1 MSILQYFSI
10 VFNARVILFTRS
22 VALLVW
28 LCMCVSMHAC
38 VYVGVKEK
46 VWPVSV
52 QQGSTRLRWKLLL
65 HYPVKFFPHYN
76 LFANF
81 QLYTFFFIL
90 FFFFLQKNFCKS
102 CKYRTTE
109 LNVFVNNQFGLHL
122 RQGVYFCSKYFIV
135 VFERL
140 ALSAA
145 LLSFFLISGWKDFKN
160 SVFYD
165 NWAWL
170 GLEYKLVIW

>member
-81 QLYTFFFIL
+81 QLYTFFFYL
-90 FFFFLQKNFCKS
+90 FFLFFYKKISARVASIELQNLMFLWTINLDCIS
-102 CKYRTTE
+102 DRVFTFVQNISLWF
-109 LNVFVNNQFGLHL
+109 LNVLHWVL
-122 RQGVYFCSKYFIV
+122 LCC
-135 VFERL
+135 
-140 ALSAA
+140 
-145 LLSFFLISGWKDFKN
+145 LSFS
-160 SVFYD
+160 
-165 NWAWL
+165 
-170 GLEYKLVIW
+170 